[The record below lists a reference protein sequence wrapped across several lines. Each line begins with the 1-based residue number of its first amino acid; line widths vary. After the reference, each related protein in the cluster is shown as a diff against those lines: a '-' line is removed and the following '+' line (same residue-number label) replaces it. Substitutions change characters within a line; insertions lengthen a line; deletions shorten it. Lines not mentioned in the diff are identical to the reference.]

1 MERFAIVLLLCLAP
15 AAHAQ
20 HVYKCTSGK
29 SVSYQS
35 EPCAGAPDR
44 VWDAPPDAID
54 PAILRQNQYNQ
65 QEMDRRSQAVRPG
78 YRAPMRATGASIGLS
93 RNQSEC
99 DAAKAQR
106 AAAYERMGSR
116 RTFEQS
122 RFWDNRVY
130 DACR

>member
-29 SVSYQS
+29 
-35 EPCAGAPDR
+35 
-44 VWDAPPDAID
+44 DAPPDAID